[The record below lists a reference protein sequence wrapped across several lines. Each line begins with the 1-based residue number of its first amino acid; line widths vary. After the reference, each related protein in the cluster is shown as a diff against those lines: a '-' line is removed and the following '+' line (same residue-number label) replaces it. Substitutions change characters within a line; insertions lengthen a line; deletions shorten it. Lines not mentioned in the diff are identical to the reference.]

1 MKQYT
6 DDQIKFYHE
15 KVLKEA
21 IESQGEIKKLT
32 IAEFLD
38 GIREF
43 KKMNSLGYDIEIHDI
58 ELLGENSDFNQLSEE
73 FLLVLVLLALDTNKN
88 FTLVLKSRIGYKLY
102 VTFGRYKDKIYSC
115 HYVMLEKDNM

>member
-6 DDQIKFYHE
+6 DDQIKLYHE

-43 KKMNSLGYDIEIHDI
+43 KKMNSLGYDIEM
-58 ELLGENSDFNQLSEE
+58 LGEISDFNQLSEE
-73 FLLVLVLLALDTNKN
+73 FLLALVTNKN
-88 FTLVLKSRIGYKLY
+88 FTLVLKSRI
-102 VTFGRYKDKIYSC
+102 YSS
-115 HYVMLEKDNM
+115 HSVMLEKDNL